1 MAGKTER
8 SFQRRTDAERFL
20 TSITADVLHGNYV
33 DSNDPTTFR
42 EYAETWREA
51 QVHRPATRAHV
62 ETHLRRH
69 AYPAFGSRRLCTVRH
84 DEIQAWVT
92 EMSRALAP
100 STVQVIHGI
109 VAAIFKAAVK
119 DRLIN
124 TSPCEGTKLPK
135 RLPVEVVPLSTSAVQ
150 ALINAVPE
158 RYRALVVLA
167 AGTGLRQGECFGL
180 TDERIDLDN
189 HSLRVEQQLILLAR
203 QPPLLAP
210 PKTPASHRTV
220 PLPDVVMEA
229 LRGHLERF
237 PVQHPDGL
245 LFTDDDGNAL
255 RRTAFSRE
263 IWRPAV
269 NAASAP
275 RGTGF
280 HALRHYYA
288 SLLIRHGESI
298 KTVQRRLGHATAAEP
313 STPTPISGRTP
324 TTAPATPSTRPCAPP
339 PRQHHRDSGRSR
351 RQPSRRTNRGRPPAA
366 PLSERCRSVYPHSS
380 AASRSPSALT
390 LSDNQAEAETVHF
403 G

>member
-1 MAGKTER
+1 MGSIDRRTRTGTVTWLARWRDPDGRQHKK
-8 SFQRRTDAERFL
+8 SFQRRLDAERFL

-33 DSNDPTTFR
+33 DPNDPTTFR

-51 QVHRPATRAHV
+51 QVHRPTTRAHV

-69 AYPAFGSRRLCTVRH
+69 TYPAFGSRWLSTVRH
-84 DEIQAWVT
+84 GEIQAWVAK
-92 EMSRALAP
+92 MSRTLAP

-109 VAAIFKAAVK
+109 VAAIFKSAIK

-203 QPPLLAP
+203 QPPFLAP

-220 PLPDVVMEA
+220 PLPDVVVEA

-269 NAASAP
+269 NAANAP

-298 KTVQRRLGHATAAEP
+298 KTVQRRLGHATAAETLDTYAHLWP
-313 STPTPISGRTP
+313 DSDDRTRDAIDSALRPTPKA
-324 TTAPATPSTRPCAPP
+324 APSRLRAIPLATQRMNR
-339 PRQHHRDSGRSR
+339 PRQTPG
-351 RQPSRRTNRGRPPAA
+351 GPA
-366 PLSERCRSVYPHSS
+366 L
-380 AASRSPSALT
+380 
-390 LSDNQAEAETVHF
+390 
-403 G
+403 